1 MECNQWRQKKGIKN
15 MAYTVGLNNELDYGG
30 ARIRKGITSAQK
42 ATSTYET
49 IAELAK
55 LFA

>member
-1 MECNQWRQKKGIKN
+1 MECNQRRQKRGIKN

-42 ATSTYET
+42 ATSAYET

>member
-1 MECNQWRQKKGIKN
+1 MEINRQLDRRKI

-30 ARIRKGITSAQK
+30 ARIRKGITSAEK
-42 ATSTYET
+42 ATSAYET